1 MTTTVDLTLPADS
14 FPLGGLLDGG
24 TRVVEL
30 ERLVP
35 LGESVVPF
43 FWVAGGDGED
53 AEAVEAAVVDLPA
66 VETVERLTTAGD
78 RHLFGV
84 AWSEDVGGVVPPLAA
99 TDGAVL
105 GGAGREGRWE
115 LRLRLRFPT
124 HDALRRFGD
133 ACRERGVRFDV
144 AGVYGSRPPV
154 VRDRLTPT
162 QWETV
167 TVAHDRGYFEVPR
180 RATLGDLAE
189 HFDVSEQAVSQRLRR
204 ALDALVGGVRT
215 DSS

>member
-14 FPLGGLLDGG
+14 FPLGGLLDDG

-35 LGESVVPF
+35 LGGSVVPF
-43 FWVAGGDGED
+43 FWVDGGDGED

-66 VETVERLTTAGD
+66 VEAVDRLTTSGE
-78 RHLFGV
+78 RHLFEV

-99 TDGAVL
+99 ADGAVL
-105 GGAGREGRWE
+105 GGVGWEGRWE
-115 LRLRLRFPT
+115 LRLRFPT

-154 VRDRLTPT
+154 ARDRLTPT

-189 HFDVSEQAVSQRLRR
+189 QFDVSEQAVSQRLRR